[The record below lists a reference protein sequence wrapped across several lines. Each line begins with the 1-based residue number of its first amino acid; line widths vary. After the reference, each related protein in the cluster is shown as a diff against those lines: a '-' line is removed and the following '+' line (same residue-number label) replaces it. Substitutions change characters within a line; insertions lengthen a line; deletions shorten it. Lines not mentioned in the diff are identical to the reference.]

1 MNNGVLDKI
10 EETSIPVPIDEEEHQ
25 RYTTLLEMFPKA
37 CGAYY
42 YGGLPARGSRR
53 RGRLWVKGDVLFFK
67 VPEGKGGEEID
78 LEIPLSRMEQIFLT
92 RDNYYGS
99 DTVLF
104 NLAFR
109 DQAEKSFT
117 LRFAPI
123 ALIPRRRIALQRK
136 WFEYLTK
143 VVKPSS

>member
-1 MNNGVLDKI
+1 MRKDIGAIIVYGMML
-10 EETSIPVPIDEEEHQ
+10 
-25 RYTTLLEMFPKA
+25 PKP
-37 CGAYY
+37 CRAYY
-42 YGGLPARGSRR
+42 YGGLPVRGSRR
-53 RGRLWVKGDVLFFK
+53 KGRLWVKGDALFFK

-78 LEIPLSRMEQIFLT
+78 LEIPLSRMGQIFLT

-136 WFEYLTK
+136 WFDYLTK
-143 VVKPSS
+143 VIRPSS

>member
-1 MNNGVLDKI
+1 M
-10 EETSIPVPIDEEEHQ
+10 
-25 RYTTLLEMFPKA
+25 
-37 CGAYY
+37 
-42 YGGLPARGSRR
+42 
-53 RGRLWVKGDVLFFK
+53 FFK

-92 RDNYYGS
+92 RENYYGS

-109 DQAEKSFT
+109 DETGKSFT

-123 ALIPRRRIALQRK
+123 ALIPRRRIALQRE
-136 WFEYLTK
+136 WFDYLSEAIQSLR
-143 VVKPSS
+143 SSP